1 MTIKVLTV
9 NKYLIIALKSK
20 WPQTTLSF
28 QHEGRRVGE
37 KKIFKLRVEQVM
49 LKREAVRV
57 NEWLMFKREAD
68 LNVTDLMII
77 YYIPT

>member
-1 MTIKVLTV
+1 MRG
-9 NKYLIIALKSK
+9 
-20 WPQTTLSF
+20 
-28 QHEGRRVGE
+28 EGWGE
-37 KKIFKLRVEQVM
+37 KKICKLQVM

-57 NEWLMFKREAD
+57 NEWLMFKIEAD

>member
-1 MTIKVLTV
+1 MRG
-9 NKYLIIALKSK
+9 
-20 WPQTTLSF
+20 
-28 QHEGRRVGE
+28 EGWGE